1 MLHLVLLALALA
13 LPSAIAHIPEVSN
26 AKTSLTLLYQNNLN
40 GTDDR
45 NHVGF
50 LLLDPSNK
58 RDAARACEAIG
69 ESLVSR
75 SQIKAHNADFVS
87 SLSYVAYAG
96 RAQPHHLYHISD
108 GAVAVDAHKLVFRA
122 MPSRSIKLSV
132 LCTQSSQQGQPWDA
146 LATTGNQVTIAS
158 TGNTYIGYRNQKSFR
173 FLGIP
178 YADTPKRFVHSVPYS
193 QTRQTIN
200 ATAYA
205 PQCAQF
211 GAGAESCLFLNVQT
225 PYLPKQGSKKGLRP
239 VLFWIHGGG
248 FEGGSAADAGT
259 DGGNLASR
267 EDIVVVQIQYRLNT
281 LGFLAIP
288 GTDVTGNYGIA
299 DQINALQW
307 VIKNI
312 ASFGGDPDQIT
323 IGGDSAGAGS
333 VRALLG
339 SPPANGKFQGAI
351 AMSNLGG
358 GATLGLEGTYSTTY
372 SSYLTVAESYALA
385 GQNVF
390 LAAGCN
396 QTAISKQI
404 ACLKNVPASIVSG
417 LSTRARYVVQD
428 GTYVN
433 TQQLNVVNRNGSTA
447 HVPAMFGV
455 VHDDGSSIGT
465 TYPATPVTSE
475 LEGIQAALGISASYA
490 QSIIDSGLFP
500 LYDTGNITLDSFNVS
515 ARVATDSGFRCV
527 DQATVFA
534 AAQSDAFAATYYY
547 EMDRAIGGYDPNLLG
562 GAPETPGYPDG
573 NPNLPY
579 FRFHSG
585 ATAPFIFGNVSPIR
599 NSDDLKAAQLNSGYF
614 AQFVKT
620 GQPNPS
626 ERYLETRKYGET
638 LHAVRQT
645 GKWKQIK
652 DENGP
657 IRLLDYPSVS
667 SGFVDVPQCAF
678 LNYSLSY
685 YVDGGQ

>member
-1 MLHLVLLALALA
+1 MFDRPSLPVMLHLVLLALALA

-58 RDAARACEAIG
+58 RNAARACEAIG

-75 SQIKAHNADFVS
+75 SQMKAHNADFVS

-122 MPSRSIKLSV
+122 MPSRSIKLPV

-158 TGNTYIGYRNQKSFR
+158 TGNNYIGYRNQKSFR

-299 DQINALQW
+299 DQINALQ
-307 VIKNI
+307 
-312 ASFGGDPDQIT
+312 
-323 IGGDSAGAGS
+323 
-333 VRALLG
+333 VR
-339 SPPANGKFQGAI
+339 
-351 AMSNLGG
+351 
-358 GATLGLEGTYSTTY
+358 
-372 SSYLTVAESYALA
+372 
-385 GQNVF
+385 
-390 LAAGCN
+390 
-396 QTAISKQI
+396 
-404 ACLKNVPASIVSG
+404 
-417 LSTRARYVVQD
+417 
-428 GTYVN
+428 
-433 TQQLNVVNRNGSTA
+433 
-447 HVPAMFGV
+447 
-455 VHDDGSSIGT
+455 
-465 TYPATPVTSE
+465 
-475 LEGIQAALGISASYA
+475 
-490 QSIIDSGLFP
+490 
-500 LYDTGNITLDSFNVS
+500 
-515 ARVATDSGFRCV
+515 
-527 DQATVFA
+527 
-534 AAQSDAFAATYYY
+534 
-547 EMDRAIGGYDPNLLG
+547 
-562 GAPETPGYPDG
+562 
-573 NPNLPY
+573 NP
-579 FRFHSG
+579 R
-585 ATAPFIFGNVSPIR
+585 IF
-599 NSDDLKAAQLNSGYF
+599 Y
-614 AQFVKT
+614 
-620 GQPNPS
+620 
-626 ERYLETRKYGET
+626 
-638 LHAVRQT
+638 
-645 GKWKQIK
+645 
-652 DENGP
+652 
-657 IRLLDYPSVS
+657 
-667 SGFVDVPQCAF
+667 
-678 LNYSLSY
+678 
-685 YVDGGQ
+685 